1 MEKKYYHTETKEIDD
16 NSYQYDSDVNGVKKK
31 EKKIGRKYYK
41 SGFFAGVIWG
51 IAIIFAVILVFD
63 IVAVKITKNGINS
76 SYIRKIGVDDKE
88 NLLGSYIDTYF
99 YKEVDDEQLTE
110 GAYKGIVS
118 SLGDPYSVYYTKE
131 EYAALNQSSE
141 GEYTGIGVVVSKNS
155 DTNEIVVLKVYT
167 NSPAAESGIMVGDV
181 ISSVDGTDVNGMST
195 DKLAELVKG
204 KEGTAV
210 NIIVRRDGKE
220 VSFDVIRKK
229 VEVDMVA
236 YEMLEDKIGYII
248 IDQFSG
254 KAEQQVKT
262 ALIDLQ
268 SQGMEKLIIDLRD
281 NPGGM
286 LTSVKGILDYFL
298 PEDKL
303 VLYSMTKE
311 GKKTEYFTQT
321 KGEFLDIPICVLVN
335 ENSASASELFSG
347 TMQCYDRGEVV
358 GTVTFGKGI
367 MQNIFP
373 LDDGTAIKLTIGK
386 YYLPDGSNIHEIGI
400 KPDYEVEM
408 TEGVK
413 NIWSLEHKDD
423 PQLCKAIEVLK
434 SK

>member
-141 GEYTGIGVVVSKNS
+141 GEYTGIGVVVSKNP
-155 DTNEIVVLKVYT
+155 DTNEVVVLKVYT
-167 NSPAAESGIMVGDV
+167 NSPAAEAGIMVGDV
-181 ISSVDGTDVNGMST
+181 MSSVDGTDVNGMST

-413 NIWSLEHKDD
+413 NIWSLEHKDA